1 MHWFLRVVPI
11 LAYALAM
18 FSVGLSHAQEPAAP
32 SRGTVNVLDGQ
43 RFVGQFVPAGKS
55 SGRADEFVFRK
66 GKFHSREC
74 LAWGFA
80 PGPYWVRT
88 ESGHLQFLARLTS
101 EENGVM
107 TYQGSVVDGKI
118 DASIEW
124 VKPRWYWTM
133 TRKFRFRGADSA
145 DKAAHR
151 K

>member
-1 MHWFLRVVPI
+1 MHRHLRFVPF
-11 LAYALAM
+11 LAYTLAT
-18 FSVGLSHAQEPAAP
+18 FSAGLAHAQDSAAQSKGP
-32 SRGTVNVLDGQ
+32 VNVLDGQ
-43 RFVGQFVPAGKS
+43 QYAGRFVPAGKA

-74 LAWGFA
+74 LAWGFR

-88 ESGHLQFLARLTS
+88 ENGRLYFLARLTS

-107 TYQGSVVDGKI
+107 TYQGWVDGGNI
-118 DASIEW
+118 DAAVEW

-133 TRKFRFRGADSA
+133 KRKFRFRGTSSA
-145 DKAAHR
+145 NKAVHG